1 MKFKKCLSLILATSI
16 LVSGCSTINSLMSTR
31 VQDEVVTSESSIVE
45 ELNETEVAIATE
57 TNTTETTVEETE
69 AVLDINLY
77 EGMTPEEIVATLTL
91 EQKAAQMVQGAIY
104 SLNYND
110 MANNC
115 YGSVLSQD
123 EYFRGR
129 NSWRNVV
136 DNYQDAALNSAASI
150 PFLYGQDSVHGVNYA
165 SGTVIFPQNISIGA
179 TRDVEGAYEM
189 GCLVANDLIY
199 TGMLWNFAPC
209 VACAQDPR
217 WGRTYESYSSD
228 PEVVRELSVA
238 FASGLIDNGIIAC
251 AKHFF
256 GDGYTA
262 YGTGEFSDFTERL
275 IDRGD
280 SLMTP
285 AQIEAELATYQALI
299 DAGVQTIMI
308 THSSLNGIKMHEN
321 GEYIWYLKNEMGFE
335 GFIVSDWNSIHN
347 CSGDDLRANV
357 ILAVNAGIDMLM
369 EPDDYEECRQYI
381 IDAVNSGDITMDRV
395 DDAVTRIIRVKMNA
409 GLFEDPYGENL
420 VTIDE
425 YGGQQSYDLAL
436 RLAEESLV
444 PLKDDAGLTIPDNS
458 RILVM
463 GPASDDTGVLCGGW
477 TYDWTGEVD
486 SSIYNRW
493 APDGVTILQ
502 GLRNEAAAHN
512 WTIVT
517 DESEVDAVDYIVLCV
532 GEYPYAEWT
541 GDTADLSLSGM
552 CGLGG
557 EEQIN
562 MAANAEVPTIA
573 LIVAGRNVII
583 TDYMNEWD
591 SIIMCYLP
599 GTTGGTAIANALAG
613 NSDYTG
619 TLPMPYYSSVDQ
631 IGTGEC
637 MWDVG
642 YSCVR

>member
-1 MKFKKCLSLILATSI
+1 MKIKRCLSILLVAAFI
-16 LVSGCSTINSLMSTR
+16 LGGCSMPVAEETITLPTETEIVVNESTG
-31 VQDEVVTSESSIVE
+31 
-45 ELNETEVAIATE
+45 ETEVIS
-57 TNTTETTVEETE
+57 VEIDPI
-69 AVLDINLY
+69 VNLEQY
-77 EGMTPEEIVATLTL
+77 AGMTPEEIVATLTL

-104 SLNYND
+104 SLSTGEMELYG
-110 MANNC
+110 
-115 YGSVLSQD
+115 YGSVLSQA
-123 EYFRGR
+123 ENRLGYNAWTRIVNG
-129 NSWRNVV
+129 
-136 DNYQDAALNSAASI
+136 YQTAALCSSSSI

-165 SGTVIFPQNISIGA
+165 SNTIIFPQNISIGA

-189 GCLVANDLIY
+189 GCLVANDLLY

-217 WGRTYESYSSD
+217 WGRTCESYSSD
-228 PEVVRELSVA
+228 PELVRELGVA
-238 FASGLIDNGIIAC
+238 FASGLIDNGVIAC

-262 YGTGEFSDFTERL
+262 YGTGEFSDNTPRL

-285 AQIEAELATYQALI
+285 EQIEAELATYQALI

-308 THSSLNGIKMHEN
+308 SHSALNGLKMHEN

-347 CSGDDLRANV
+347 CSGEDLRTNV
-357 ILAVNAGIDMLM
+357 ILAINAGIDMLM
-369 EPDDYEECRQYI
+369 EPDDYEECCQYI
-381 IDAVNSGDITMDRV
+381 IEAVDDGSILEERV

-409 GLFEDPYGENL
+409 GLFDNPYGEDMP
-420 VTIDE
+420 TIDE

-463 GPASDDTGVLCGGW
+463 GPAADDTGVLCGGW
-477 TYDWTGEVD
+477 TYTWTGGTD
-486 SSIYNRW
+486 NGPYDRW
-493 APDGVTILQ
+493 EPNGVTILQ
-502 GLRNEAAAHN
+502 GLRDQAQSHN

-517 DESEVDAVDYIVLCV
+517 DESEIDAVDYIVLCV

-541 GDTADLSLSGM
+541 GDTEDLSLSGM

-583 TDYMNEWD
+583 SNYMNEWD

-613 NSDYTG
+613 DSEYTG
-619 TLPMPYYSSVDQ
+619 TLLMPYYSSVDQ
-631 IGTGEC
+631 IGTGNC

-642 YSCVR
+642 YSCVN

>member
-1 MKFKKCLSLILATSI
+1 MKFKRCLSIMLAAAFILG
-16 LVSGCSTINSLMSTR
+16 GCSMPVAEETITLPTETEIVVNESTG
-31 VQDEVVTSESSIVE
+31 
-45 ELNETEVAIATE
+45 ETEVIS
-57 TNTTETTVEETE
+57 VEIDPI
-69 AVLDINLY
+69 VNLEQY
-77 EGMTPEEIVATLTL
+77 AGMTPEEIVATLTL

-104 SLNYND
+104 SLSTGEMELYG
-110 MANNC
+110 
-115 YGSVLSQD
+115 YGSVLSQA
-123 EYFRGR
+123 ENRLGYNAWTRIVNG
-129 NSWRNVV
+129 
-136 DNYQDAALNSAASI
+136 YQTAALCSGSSI

-165 SGTVIFPQNISIGA
+165 SNTIIFPQNISIGA

-189 GCLVANDLIY
+189 GCLVANDLLY

-228 PEVVRELSVA
+228 PELVRELGVA
-238 FASGLIDNGIIAC
+238 FASGLIDNGVIAC

-262 YGTGEFSDFTERL
+262 YGTGEFSDNTPRL

-285 AQIEAELATYQALI
+285 QQIEAELATYQALI

-308 THSSLNGIKMHEN
+308 SHSALNGLKMHEN

-347 CSGDDLRANV
+347 CSGEDLRANV
-357 ILAVNAGIDMLM
+357 ILAINAGIDMLM
-369 EPDDYEECRQYI
+369 EPDDYEECCQYI
-381 IDAVNSGDITMDRV
+381 IEAVDDGSILEERV

-409 GLFEDPYGENL
+409 GLFDNPYGEDL
-420 VTIDE
+420 PTIDE

-444 PLKDDAGLTIPDNS
+444 PLKDNAGLTIPDNS

-463 GPASDDTGVLCGGW
+463 GPAADDTGVLCGGW
-477 TYDWTGEVD
+477 TYTWTGGTDNGPYV
-486 SSIYNRW
+486 RW
-493 APDGVTILQ
+493 EPNGVTILQ
-502 GLRNEAAAHN
+502 GLRDQAQSHN

-517 DESEVDAVDYIVLCV
+517 DESEIDAVDYIVLCV

-541 GDTADLSLSGM
+541 GDTEDLSLSGM

-583 TDYMNEWD
+583 SDYMNEWD

-613 NSDYTG
+613 DVDYTG

-631 IGTGEC
+631 IGTGSC

-642 YSCVR
+642 YSCVN

>member
-1 MKFKKCLSLILATSI
+1 MKYRKCVSLFLTAAFLLGGCAQIVPAT
-16 LVSGCSTINSLMSTR
+16 
-31 VQDEVVTSESSIVE
+31 
-45 ELNETEVAIATE
+45 
-57 TNTTETTVEETE
+57 EETE
-69 AVLDINLY
+69 TSLSPETVYVVESYGWTPEESEEAEETEPETTNPVDNLARY
-77 EGMTPEEIVATLTL
+77 AGMTAEEIVATLTL
-91 EQKAAQMVQGAIY
+91 EQKAAQMVQGAVY
-104 SLNYND
+104 SMSTRD
-110 MANNC
+110 MENNC
-115 YGSVLSQD
+115 YGSVLSQLSNA
-123 EYFRGR
+123 R
-129 NSWRNVV
+129 NGAASRTMVTN
-136 DNYQDAALNSAASI
+136 NLQNSALNSDSPI

-165 SGTVIFPQNISIGA
+165 SGTVIFPQNIGIGA

-189 GCLVANDLIY
+189 GRLVANDLIY
-199 TGMLWNFAPC
+199 TGMRWNFAPC

-228 PEVVRELSVA
+228 PEVVRELGAA
-238 FASGLIDNGIIAC
+238 FASGLVDNGIIAC

-262 YGTGEFSDFTERL
+262 YGTGEFSDNTPRL
-275 IDRGD
+275 IDRGN
-280 SLMTP
+280 SIMTP

-308 THSSLNGIKMHEN
+308 SHSALNGTKMHEN
-321 GEYIWYLKNEMGFE
+321 AEYIWYLKNEMGFE

-347 CSGDDLRANV
+347 CSGATLRANV
-357 ILAVNAGIDMLM
+357 ILAINAGIDMLM
-369 EPDDYEECRQYI
+369 EPDDYADCRQYI
-381 IDAVNSGDITMDRV
+381 VDAVNDGDITMERV
-395 DDAVTRIIRVKMNA
+395 DDAVRRIIQVKLDA
-409 GLFEDPYGENL
+409 GLFEDPYSQNL
-420 VTIDE
+420 TTIDE

-463 GPASDDTGVLCGGW
+463 GPAADDTGVLCGGW
-477 TYDWTGEVD
+477 TYTWTGSTD
-486 SSIYNRW
+486 NSQYDRW
-493 APDGVTILQ
+493 EPNGVTILQ
-502 GLRNEAAAHN
+502 GLRDMADAHN

-517 DESEVDAVDYIVLCV
+517 DTSEIDAVDYIVLCV
-532 GEYPYAEWT
+532 GEYPYAEWL
-541 GDTADLSLSGM
+541 GDTSDLSLSGT

-557 EEQIN
+557 EEYIN
-562 MAANAEVPTIA
+562 MAVNAEVPTIA
-573 LIVAGRNVII
+573 LIVAGRNVLI

-613 NSDYTG
+613 ECEYTG

-642 YSCVR
+642 YSCVG